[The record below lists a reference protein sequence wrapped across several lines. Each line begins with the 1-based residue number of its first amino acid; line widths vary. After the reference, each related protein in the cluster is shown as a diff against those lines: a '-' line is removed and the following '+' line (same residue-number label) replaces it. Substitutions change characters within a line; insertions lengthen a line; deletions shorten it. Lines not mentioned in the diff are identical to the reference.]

1 MHFENT
7 IFKTIVKRLYGIDL
21 KLLFLVKIIKKD
33 LIMLL
38 RISIIFNAL
47 NVKNYFNINK
57 FIEKNTF
64 LLKKCSLSIIYIL
77 NNTLKKKKK
86 KLTN

>member
-1 MHFENT
+1 MYFENT

-47 NVKNYFNINK
+47 NVKNYFNIN
-57 FIEKNTF
+57 N
-64 LLKKCSLSIIYIL
+64 IL
-77 NNTLKKKKK
+77 INL
-86 KLTN
+86 

>member
-1 MHFENT
+1 MHFENI

-47 NVKNYFNINK
+47 NVKNYFNIN
-57 FIEKNTF
+57 N
-64 LLKKCSLSIIYIL
+64 IL
-77 NNTLKKKKK
+77 INLWKKKYFY
-86 KLTN
+86 

>member
-7 IFKTIVKRLYGIDL
+7 IFKTIVKHLYGIDL
-21 KLLFLVKIIKKD
+21 KLLFLVKITKKD

-47 NVKNYFNINK
+47 NVKNYFNIN
-57 FIEKNTF
+57 N
-64 LLKKCSLSIIYIL
+64 IL
-77 NNTLKKKKK
+77 INLWKKKYFY
-86 KLTN
+86 